1 MISNNLLNYVLALGD
16 DRLIL
21 SHRLAEWCGHAPILE
36 EDIAMTNVSLDI
48 LGQSILF
55 YKYAAELEGNGKNE
69 DYYAYKRNEA
79 EFKNLLLVEQPN
91 EDFAYTMARQ
101 FYFDA
106 FEIFFYE
113 ELAKSSNPELKAIAE
128 KSIKETKY
136 HIRHSSQWMLRLGDG
151 TEESNRRV
159 QEACDYL
166 WMYVGEMFTNL
177 PEEKELIEAGVIPDN
192 SLLMEKWFDFVV
204 NVKREAG
211 IKLPHP
217 NAFMQKGG
225 RLGSHT
231 ENLGHIL
238 AEMQYLPRAFP
249 DAKW

>member
-1 MISNNLLNYVLALGD
+1 MISNNLLKYVLALGD

-21 SHRLAEWCGHAPILE
+21 SHRIGEWCGHAPILE

-55 YKYAAELEGNGKNE
+55 YKYAAELEGNERNE
-69 DYYAYKRNEA
+69 DYYAYKRNET
-79 EFKNLLLVEQPN
+79 EFRNLLLVEQPN
-91 EDFAYTMARQ
+91 VDFAYTMARQ

-106 FEIFFYE
+106 FEFFFYE
-113 ELAKSSNPELKAIAE
+113 ELLKSNNIELKAIAE

-177 PEEKELIEAGVIPDN
+177 PEDKELIESGVIPDN
-192 SLLMEKWFDFVV
+192 SLLWDKWFEFVS
-204 NVKREAG
+204 NVQKEAV
-211 IKLPHP
+211 IKLPDAK
-217 NAFMQKGG
+217 AFMQKGG

-249 DAKW
+249 NAKW